1 VCASDLDDQS
11 NVEYGTELTWPV
23 EPDEV
28 KGYTFEGWTVTGI
41 DEDTD
46 VDEDGKFLMPDNNV
60 EFIGNWNINTYDIT
74 YSYSGDLV
82 PDGATDPK
90 TLKDTG
96 VEYGTQKI
104 VVVAPTM
111 EGYIF
116 SGWVTTD
123 AAVTDGK
130 FNMPDSDVAFTGYW
144 TVKTYAL
151 TIDIDPEES
160 GEVIGADEYTKGE
173 DVNITAKANPGY
185 RFVKWIL
192 EEGEE
197 DVELL
202 SETATAAT
210 FIMPD
215 HAVII
220 TALFEVAKNN
230 NTSGSGTTTYTVT
243 FNTNGGSSVAS
254 KTVTASTKVAK
265 PADPTKEEFIFAGW
279 YTDAALTTAY
289 NFDALVTKSFTLYA
303 KWTDEEDDGEEEEEG
318 NGFFTD
324 VPESVWYYEDVKYVF
339 EAGLMDGTGDNKFS
353 PGISVTR
360 AMLVTVLYRMEE
372 SPEVDEP
379 ASFSDVSAGTWYT
392 DAVAWAEAEGI
403 VEGYPDG
410 TFKPNQNV
418 SRQELATVLLRYA
431 KFIGKDQISADPD
444 DPVIEDDDDENADDE
459 TLDNLSGTEGF
470 DDDLE
475 FLDAARIGDWA
486 KEGVAFCVKNGII
499 QGRPGNIFDPAAS
512 ATRGEL
518 AAMLHRFLENI

>member
-1 VCASDLDDQS
+1 
-11 NVEYGTELTWPV
+11 
-23 EPDEV
+23 EPDNTEYNV
-28 KGYTFEGWTVTGI
+28 GDKLNITGLVVEATYSDESKNPVAYTTTPKADTVLGAVGIQTVTVSYTEKGVTKVTSFEI
-41 DEDTD
+41 TVSNPDATLNEIKVTPPSKTYYVGESLGPDD
-46 VDEDGKFLMPDNNV
+46 IVVIAFYDDGKEEGYPV
-60 EFIGNWNINTYDIT
+60 VGYKIT
-74 YSYSGDLV
+74 PLV
-82 PDGATDPK
+82 LSTA
-90 TLKDTG
+90 
-96 VEYGTQKI
+96 GTQI
-104 VVVAPTM
+104 IEVSYT
-111 EGYIF
+111 EG
-116 SGWVTTD
+116 
-123 AAVTDGK
+123 GK
-130 FNMPDSDVAFTGYW
+130 TE
-144 TVKTYAL
+144 K
-151 TIDIDPEES
+151 
-160 GEVIGADEYTKGE
+160 
-173 DVNITAKANPGY
+173 
-185 RFVKWIL
+185 
-192 EEGEE
+192 
-197 DVELL
+197 
-202 SETATAAT
+202 AT
-210 FIMPD
+210 FS
-215 HAVII
+215 V
-220 TALFEVAKNN
+220 TVNN
-230 NTSGSGTTTYTVT
+230 RPTGGGSTVSYIVT
-243 FNTNGGSSVAS
+243 FNSNGGSAVTS
-254 KTVTASTKVAK
+254 KTVTENTKVAK
-265 PADPTKEEFIFAGW
+265 PADPTKEDLFFAGW

-360 AMLVTVLYRMEE
+360 AMLVTVLYRMEK

-379 ASFSDVSAGTWYT
+379 AGFSDVPAGTWYSN
-392 DAVAWAEAEGI
+392 AVAWAEAEGI

-518 AAMLHRFLENI
+518 AAMLHRFLQNI